1 MGISM
6 RELWMILLLLT
17 TPIQSV
23 WAAGCY
29 IKIGTGSSSD
39 GITTSDLNIPATVQ
53 APLANTSSVV
63 QTSANSTITYWVQGN
78 DSVNAGDAATVRF
91 SPAGTTFTVDS
102 SNKKGWLVDSSIPG
116 LYFTLEAN
124 LPKPPQGPY
133 SAWNKT
139 TISLSTDTSINQAYA
154 SGWGC
159 SDLSDKKMENGTV
172 SFTLNFYTT
181 SAFDP
186 AKASGKKFF
195 TSRQQVGVL
204 QNLTGKGGE
213 LDVYISGPL
222 TIATVGCAAFIVDTQ
237 TVNLGDINYSILKR
251 VPYPP
256 YNDTPFNI
264 KLENCYATSDLVLN
278 FSNNQTKAINS
289 YTSTLVNT
297 QGTSR
302 GVGVALQYL
311 TDQGGSDVA
320 FNIDVTQP
328 STVPAKYLNYYNG
341 NGLLR
346 LKAQLY
352 VNDVDALAP
361 GTLYIPTIITI
372 SLP

>member
-1 MGISM
+1 M
-6 RELWMILLLLT
+6 
-17 TPIQSV
+17 
-23 WAAGCY
+23 
-29 IKIGTGSSSD
+29 
-39 GITTSDLNIPATVQ
+39 
-53 APLANTSSVV
+53 
-63 QTSANSTITYWVQGN
+63 
-78 DSVNAGDAATVRF
+78 
-91 SPAGTTFTVDS
+91 
-102 SNKKGWLVDSSIPG
+102 
-116 LYFTLEAN
+116 
-124 LPKPPQGPY
+124 
-133 SAWNKT
+133 
-139 TISLSTDTSINQAYA
+139 
-154 SGWGC
+154 
-159 SDLSDKKMENGTV
+159 
-172 SFTLNFYTT
+172 
-181 SAFDP
+181 
-186 AKASGKKFF
+186 
-195 TSRQQVGVL
+195 
-204 QNLTGKGGE
+204 GGE
-213 LDVYISGPL
+213 IDVYINGPL
-222 TIATVGCAAFIVDTQ
+222 TIATAGCAAFVVDTQ

-341 NGLLR
+341 KGLLR